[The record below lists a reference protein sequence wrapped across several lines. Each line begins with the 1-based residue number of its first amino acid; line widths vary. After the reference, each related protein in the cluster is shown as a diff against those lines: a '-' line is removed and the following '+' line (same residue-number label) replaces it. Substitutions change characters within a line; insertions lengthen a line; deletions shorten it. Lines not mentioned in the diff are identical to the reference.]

1 MSFMNMCMEA
11 RQLVARYGVKA
22 SLKEEQ
28 CFKRQNK
35 HVVKNKKPN
44 FFKIFSFYSFSY
56 AIETQNQ

>member
-1 MSFMNMCMEA
+1 MEA